1 MAKEARQL
9 AVTPKRASSGMTQW
23 VPARTATPER
33 SMMVATS
40 CGCAPFISKET
51 IGPLSLVVP
60 KMRSELISRSRSW
73 A

>member
-9 AVTPKRASSGMTQW
+9 AVTPKRASNGITQW

-51 IGPLSLVVP
+51 IGPLSLALP
-60 KMRSELISRSRSW
+60 KMRSELISRKRSC

>member
-1 MAKEARQL
+1 M
-9 AVTPKRASSGMTQW
+9 AVTPKRFSSGMAQW

-51 IGPLSLVVP
+51 IAPFSFAWP
-60 KMRSELISRSRSW
+60 MMRSELISRSWSC